1 MISATKVAAPL
12 TKDDF
17 YLLKVIGKGS
27 FGKVLLVRGKR
38 DKRVYA
44 LKILMKSRVL
54 AKKQVEHTRSE
65 RKILEEIS
73 HPFLCRLEFAFQTE
87 GKLYLGMEFLAGG
100 PLFYHLQQ
108 CHRFSEDRARFYI
121 AEVIVGIGH
130 LHEHNI
136 LYRDMKPENILLDK
150 EGHIV
155 ITDFGLSKLTEA
167 YNATDAYGRTVADP
181 TCRSELAAA
190 HDVRV
195 SKLRGAGGAAGTPLR
210 PRGRLVERGDASL
223 RDDRRTGRDARRL

>member
-17 YLLKVIGKGS
+17 YLLKGIGKGS

-167 YNATDAYGRTVADP
+167 YNATAHTICGSRLI
-181 TCRSELAAA
+181 LAPA
-190 HDVRV
+190 
-195 SKLRGAGGAAGTPLR
+195 
-210 PRGRLVERGDASL
+210 
-223 RDDRRTGRDARRL
+223 

>member
-87 GKLYLGMEFLAGG
+87 GKLYLGMEFLAG
-100 PLFYHLQQ
+100 
-108 CHRFSEDRARFYI
+108 
-121 AEVIVGIGH
+121 
-130 LHEHNI
+130 
-136 LYRDMKPENILLDK
+136 
-150 EGHIV
+150 
-155 ITDFGLSKLTEA
+155 
-167 YNATDAYGRTVADP
+167 
-181 TCRSELAAA
+181 
-190 HDVRV
+190 
-195 SKLRGAGGAAGTPLR
+195 
-210 PRGRLVERGDASL
+210 
-223 RDDRRTGRDARRL
+223 

>member
-73 HPFLCRLEFAFQTE
+73 HPISA
-87 GKLYLGMEFLAGG
+87 AW
-100 PLFYHLQQ
+100 
-108 CHRFSEDRARFYI
+108 S
-121 AEVIVGIGH
+121 
-130 LHEHNI
+130 
-136 LYRDMKPENILLDK
+136 
-150 EGHIV
+150 
-155 ITDFGLSKLTEA
+155 S
-167 YNATDAYGRTVADP
+167 
-181 TCRSELAAA
+181 RS
-190 HDVRV
+190 
-195 SKLRGAGGAAGTPLR
+195 R
-210 PRGRLVERGDASL
+210 PRGSCISGWSFSRGDRSSTTCSSATVSA
-223 RDDRRTGRDARRL
+223 RTARGSTSRR